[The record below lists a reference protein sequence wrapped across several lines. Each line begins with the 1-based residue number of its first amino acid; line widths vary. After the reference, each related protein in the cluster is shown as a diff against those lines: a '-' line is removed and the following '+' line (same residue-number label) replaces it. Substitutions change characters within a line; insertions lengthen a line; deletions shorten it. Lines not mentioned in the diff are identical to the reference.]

1 MKKVLLYDSQQF
13 ITQLANELINL
24 SFDVFKGTSYGE
36 AMDKYAKENYD
47 FLIIDLDTFEAS
59 KFLDNILKLNPKQK
73 IINLSNSL
81 ELTTKEGCEACISK
95 YNKKRLLK
103 PYDLRMVYDYLI
115 NFDERV
121 CLDYN
126 KDLESRKLSHALS
139 EISEFENFRV
149 KEDEL
154 LIFLEEQDKNAL
166 TLREFFLIVEILNK
180 YEIKYKII
188 EQYSLKILRN

>member
-1 MKKVLLYDSQQF
+1 MKRVLLYDSQQAVE
-13 ITQLANELINL
+13 QLANELINL
-24 SFDVFKGTSYGE
+24 SFDVFKSTSYE
-36 AMDKYAKENYD
+36 ESINKYLKENYD
-47 FLIIDLDTFEAS
+47 FIIIDLDTFVAL
-59 KFLDNILKLNPKQK
+59 KFLNKILKLNPKQR

-81 ELTTKEGCEACISK
+81 ELTTKEGCETCIK
-95 YNKKRLLK
+95 NYNKKRLLK
-103 PYDLRMVYDYLI
+103 PYDLRMIYDYLI

-139 EISEFENFRV
+139 EISEFESFKI

-166 TLREFFLIVEILNK
+166 TLREFFLIIEILNK
-180 YEIKYKII
+180 YEINYKIL
-188 EQYSLKILRN
+188 EQYSLQILRN

>member
-1 MKKVLLYDSQQF
+1 MKKVLLYDSQQA

-24 SFDVFKGTSYGE
+24 SFNVFKGTSYSE
-36 AMDKYAKENYD
+36 AMDKYTKENYD
-47 FLIIDLDTFEAS
+47 FLIIDLDTFEAL
-59 KFLDNILKLNPKQK
+59 KFLNNILKINPKQK

-81 ELTTKEGCEACISK
+81 ELTTKEGCEFCICNH
-95 YNKKRLLK
+95 NKKRLLK

-139 EISEFENFRV
+139 EISEFENFKI

-154 LIFLEEQDKNAL
+154 LVFLEEQDKNAL
-166 TLREFFLIVEILNK
+166 TLREFFLIIEILNK
-180 YEIKYKII
+180 YDIKYKII